1 MDHAPFLASDGTRDV
16 ARCTAFVN
24 RRFQQS
30 KGEAVG
36 FIGHFAAADSSP
48 GPVRAMIARAE
59 AWLVERG
66 VSRIVGPYNG
76 AAALGMGLLA
86 AAHDED
92 PTFPL
97 PWQPA
102 SYSQYFLDNGY
113 RPTYPLWYYDVD
125 FSSEKYR
132 KAKQAVKP
140 SAALCV
146 RPINKKRWDEDLET
160 LRLVFNEA
168 FSEEWEFHPMTTGE
182 FAEFFGAMKPII
194 DPQQVLL
201 AEVNGATAGFC
212 FGLPDWTPL
221 FRSFQGKLGPWQLL
235 KLMLG
240 SGKYTRA
247 GLLGIGVL
255 PQHKGS
261 GLAHALAMRLY
272 ARYEQKGL
280 TSALYYPVNESN
292 HRSRRFAESLGGTGQ
307 VMYRVFDKVVAANR
321 TVL

>member
-1 MDHAPFLASDGTRDV
+1 MTTTTAPSTAAFTVRQVPGSDRAALRDFVRFERELHRKSPHHVAEMEGDVLRHLSGKSAFYEQMDHAPFVASDGTRDV

-97 PWQPA
+97 AWQPA
-102 SYSQYFLDNGY
+102 SYSQHFLDSGY
-113 RPTYPLWYYDVD
+113 RPTDPLWYYDVD

-132 KAKQAVKP
+132 KAKPA
-140 SAALCV
+140 SASAC
-146 RPINKKRWDEDLET
+146 P
-160 LRLVFNEA
+160 
-168 FSEEWEFHPMTTGE
+168 TGRR
-182 FAEFFGAMKPII
+182 
-194 DPQQVLL
+194 
-201 AEVNGATAGFC
+201 C
-212 FGLPDWTPL
+212 
-221 FRSFQGKLGPWQLL
+221 
-235 KLMLG
+235 
-240 SGKYTRA
+240 
-247 GLLGIGVL
+247 
-255 PQHKGS
+255 
-261 GLAHALAMRLY
+261 
-272 ARYEQKGL
+272 
-280 TSALYYPVNESN
+280 SA
-292 HRSRRFAESLGGTGQ
+292 RSRASSAPGRCSG
-307 VMYRVFDKVVAANR
+307 
-321 TVL
+321 